1 MKWLVLSSKVKTA
14 RPRIK
19 MNSSVKKRKKAPA
32 PRKTARPA
40 RPKLPLR
47 FAPVV
52 LLLGGIVAAVW
63 LGFTN
68 SACFTLREIRV
79 TNNHSYSP
87 EEVIEMAKAETGGNI
102 FQLDTGLLRS
112 NLLENVNI
120 REAFVQRIFPDTIKI
135 AVSEREPRARVK
147 FGKIYT
153 IDDWGVVLRERKEE
167 SGGRLPVV
175 VGLKV
180 KNGSLYPREDR
191 EDCLALLRELDQQE
205 IDSLIEIDEIYVADS
220 GVIRMKTAGDLEI
233 TIGRDDYSDQLGRL
247 KVVLNNLQ
255 ESSAPARSVD
265 LRYKHIP
272 VVFDD

>member
-19 MNSSVKKRKKAPA
+19 MNSSVKKRKKAP
-32 PRKTARPA
+32 PQRKPVPPA

-47 FAPVV
+47 SALVV
-52 LLLGGIVAAVW
+52 FLFGGIVAAVW
-63 LGFTN
+63 LAFSN
-68 SACFTLREIRV
+68 SADFTIREIRV
-79 TNNHSYSP
+79 ANNHSYSP
-87 EEVIEMAKAETGGNI
+87 EEVIEMAGAETGGNI
-102 FQLDTGLLRS
+102 FKLDTGLLRS
-112 NLLENVNI
+112 NLLDNVNI
-120 REAFVQRIFPDTIKI
+120 RDASVQRIFPDTVKI

-153 IDDWGVVLRERKEE
+153 IDDWGVVLRDRKEG

-175 VGLKV
+175 VGLKI
-180 KNGSLYPREDR
+180 KDGSLYPREDK
-191 EDCLALLRELDQQE
+191 EACLALLRELDQQE

-220 GVIRMKTAGDLEI
+220 EVIRMRTAGDLEI

-247 KVVLNNLQ
+247 KIVLNNLR
-255 ESSAPARSVD
+255 ESPAPARSVD